1 MQDFSVKFNPRP
13 QVVRI
18 PLETGQSVFVVDD
31 VLDHPERLVALAQAV
46 QAEFVQVP
54 GNAFPGQ
61 QLRMDDAFSDQL
73 DAFFRLH
80 IRGLLDS
87 RRSLQMFAR
96 LSRVTL
102 APDMLDARQRICH
115 RDSAGVD
122 PRHTISASVLY
133 LFDDVSLGGTVFFA
147 PRGNSHETETLV
159 HDASALDSAQ
169 FAAKYGWPAS
179 YMTHSNMY
187 FKVIGRVPAKP
198 NRIIFYDGNMF
209 HSSDI
214 SQPEKL
220 NAPDGVGRLTIN
232 GFFTCTRKAV

>member
-13 QVVRI
+13 QIVRV
-18 PLETGQSVFVVDD
+18 PLETGQSVFVVDN
-31 VLDHPERLVALAQAV
+31 VLDHPEHLVALADAV
-46 QAEFVQVP
+46 KAEFVQVP
-54 GNAFPGQ
+54 GNAFPGC
-61 QLRMDDAFSDQL
+61 QLRMDDVFSDQL

-87 RRSLQMFAR
+87 RRSLQMVSR

-102 APDMLDARQRICH
+102 PPSQLDARQRICH

-133 LFDDVSLGGTVFFA
+133 LFEDVSLGGTVFFA
-147 PRGNSHETETLV
+147 PAGNAQETEKLV
-159 HDASALDSAQ
+159 HDASALDKDV
-169 FAAKYGWPAS
+169 FAKKYGWPAS
-179 YMTHSNMY
+179 YMAHSNMY
-187 FKVIGRVPAKP
+187 FKVIGRVPAKR
-198 NRIIFYDGNMF
+198 NRIIFYDGNIF

-220 NAPDGVGRLTIN
+220 NAPDSVGRLTIN
-232 GFFTCTRKAV
+232 GFFTCTRRAA

>member
-1 MQDFSVKFNPRP
+1 MQDFSVKFNSRP
-13 QVVRI
+13 QVSRV
-18 PLETGQSVFVVDD
+18 PLESGQSVFVVDD

-61 QLRMDDAFSDQL
+61 QLRMDDAFSARL

-80 IRGLLDS
+80 IRSLLDS
-87 RRSLQMFAR
+87 RRSLQMVSR

-102 APDMLDARQRICH
+102 RPNQLDARQRICH

-122 PRHTISASVLY
+122 PRNSISASVLY
-133 LFDDVSLGGTVFFA
+133 LFDDVSMGGTVFFA
-147 PRGNSHETETLV
+147 PRGTPQATEALV
-159 HDASALDSAQ
+159 HDASVLDSEE

-179 YMTHSNMY
+179 YMTQSNAY

-198 NRIIFYDGNMF
+198 NRIIFYDGNIF

-214 SQPEKL
+214 GQPEKL
-220 NAPDGVGRLTIN
+220 NAPDNAGRLTIN
-232 GFFTCTRKAV
+232 GFFTCTRKAT

>member
-13 QVVRI
+13 QVQRV
-18 PLETGQSVFVVDD
+18 LLDTGQSVLVVDD

-46 QAEFVQVP
+46 RAEFVQVP
-54 GNAFPGQ
+54 GNPFPGQ
-61 QLRMDDAFSDQL
+61 QLRMDDAFSAQL
-73 DAFFRLH
+73 DDFFRLH

-87 RRSLQMFAR
+87 RRSLQMFSR

-102 APDMLDARQRICH
+102 PPDQLDARQRICH

-122 PRHTISASVLY
+122 PRNTISASVLY
-133 LFDDVSLGGTVFFA
+133 LFEDVSLGGTVFFA
-147 PRGNSHETETLV
+147 PRGSPQETQTLV
-159 HDASALDSAQ
+159 HDASALDSAHFQ
-169 FAAKYGWPAS
+169 IKYGWPAS

-187 FKVIGRVPAKP
+187 FKVIGRVSAKP
-198 NRIIFYDGNMF
+198 NRIIFYDGNIF

-214 SQPEKL
+214 SHPEKL
-220 NAPDGVGRLTIN
+220 CAPSSVGRLTIN